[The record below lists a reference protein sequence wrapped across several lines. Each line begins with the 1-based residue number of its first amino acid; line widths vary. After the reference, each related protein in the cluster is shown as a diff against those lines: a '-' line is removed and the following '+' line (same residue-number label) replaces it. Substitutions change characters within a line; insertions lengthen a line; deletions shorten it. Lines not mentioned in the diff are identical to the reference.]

1 MLDRLISGA
10 GAVTDA
16 ADRLVRALGRG
27 AGDGFLGRRP
37 GSVLVAAICAVLA
50 GILLVAGIEA
60 TDNPTAL
67 AMTPTQIAASDDLG
81 SRTYATVAGHVA
93 ATYVETF
100 TDDNGNGT
108 QESGEDG
115 VSWFYYLVDPETK
128 SGVTVRSQV
137 RPADVF
143 VFKGE
148 GIVLEDA
155 EYVREDVSFFGEEA
169 TSLHFT
175 LDTTRYVDATAPVAA
190 TTPILDFAAGIP
202 AENTPVK
209 LDASRAGGYLQ
220 FCSVDVDGDGACG
233 DDEVDLWDLAVFDP
247 VSGVGI
253 TVLVD
258 EDPEYTPATFTGML
272 RRHERAVSE
281 AKTTEGFDFSTTGLD
296 VSDVYVLE
304 GGSSPTSAPLAFGL
318 AALLAV
324 LAGVILIG
332 LAGGYLVYRK
342 ATGSLPEP
350 ATSLAIGDRIPV
362 RVTGLLRSGSG
373 LVHVR
378 EAPADLV
385 RFQTGG
391 PPPATPAAATEVVAA
406 IPAES
411 GSTTAEVADPDPAV
425 TTEPALDPGA
435 YATPATADAPPP
447 VVDQAPPMPSL
458 TDVVA
463 STLIVERRGRPEG
476 VALGLG
482 ELTRL
487 SRGTV
492 MPFRG
497 PRPALRATAGTGP
510 LLLSFDAEA
519 DRDRAVA
526 ELLDETGFAARTSGS
541 AHA

>member
-16 ADRLVRALGRG
+16 ADRLVRVLGRG
-27 AGDGFLGRRP
+27 AGDGFLARRP
-37 GSVLVAAICAVLA
+37 GSILVAGICAVLA
-50 GILLVAGIEA
+50 GILLFAGIEA
-60 TDNPTAL
+60 TDNPTAV
-67 AMTPTQIAASDDLG
+67 AMTPSQVAASEDLG
-81 SRTYATVAGHVA
+81 SRTYATIAGHVA

-115 VSWFYYLVDPETK
+115 VSWFYFLVDPETK
-128 SGVTVRSQV
+128 AGVTVRSQV

-143 VFKGE
+143 VFQGE
-148 GIVLEDA
+148 GVVLEDA
-155 EYVREDVSFFGEEA
+155 EYVAEDVKFFSEEA

-175 LDTTRYVDATAPVAA
+175 LDPVKYVDATAPVAA
-190 TTPILDFAAGIP
+190 TTPVLDFAAGLP
-202 AENTPVK
+202 AVNTPVK
-209 LDASRAGGYLQ
+209 LDASRTAGYLQ
-220 FCSVDVDGDGACG
+220 FCSTDTDGDGACG

-247 VSGVGI
+247 VSGIGI

-258 EDPEYTPATFTGML
+258 ENPEYTPATFTGML
-272 RRHERAVSE
+272 RRDERAVSE

-296 VSDVYVLE
+296 VSDVYLLE

-318 AALLAV
+318 AALLGV

-332 LAGGYLVYRK
+332 QAGGYLIYRK
-342 ATGSLPEP
+342 TTGTLPEP

-378 EAPADLV
+378 EAPADLL

-391 PPPATPAAATEVVAA
+391 PPPTASPPTDVVVGTPIADDIAPDAVAA
-406 IPAES
+406 
-411 GSTTAEVADPDPAV
+411 STDP
-425 TTEPALDPGA
+425 
-435 YATPATADAPPP
+435 
-447 VVDQAPPMPSL
+447 L

-476 VALGLG
+476 VAVGLG

-487 SRGTV
+487 SRGAV

-497 PRPALRATAGTGP
+497 RRPALRATAGTGP
-510 LLLSFDAEA
+510 LLLSFDSEAE
-519 DRDRAVA
+519 RDRAVA
-526 ELLDETGFAARTSGS
+526 ELLDETGLSAQSSGS

>member
-50 GILLVAGIEA
+50 AILLFAGIEA

-67 AMTPTQIAASDDLG
+67 AMTPTQVAASDDLG
-81 SRTYATVAGHVA
+81 SRTYATVAGHIA

-108 QESGEDG
+108 QEAGEDG
-115 VSWFYYLVDPETK
+115 VSWFYFLVDPDTK
-128 SGVTVRSQV
+128 AGVAVRSQV

-143 VFKGE
+143 VFEGE
-148 GIVLEDA
+148 GVVLEDA
-155 EYVREDVSFFGEEA
+155 EYVAEDVKFFGEEA

-175 LDTTRYVDATAPVAA
+175 LDQTRYIDATAPVAA
-190 TTPILDFAAGIP
+190 TTPDLDFAAGIP
-202 AENTPVK
+202 AANTPVK

-220 FCSVDVDGDGACG
+220 FCSTDVDGDGACG

-247 VSGVGI
+247 VSGIGI

-272 RRHERAVSE
+272 RRDERAVSE

-296 VSDVYVLE
+296 VSDVYLLE
-304 GGSSPTSAPLAFGL
+304 DGSSPTSAPLAFGL
-318 AALLAV
+318 AVLLAV

-332 LAGGYLVYRK
+332 LAGGYLIYRK
-342 ATGSLPEP
+342 ATGTLPEP

-373 LVHVR
+373 LIHVR
-378 EAPADLV
+378 EAPADLL

-391 PPPATPAAATEVVAA
+391 PPMAGPSPNVPASPVEDA
-406 IPAES
+406 
-411 GSTTAEVADPDPAV
+411 TTAEAPPPDV
-425 TTEPALDPGA
+425 TAEPTTVDPGA
-435 YATPATADAPPP
+435 YATPAATPELATPVADDAPPVP
-447 VVDQAPPMPSL
+447 L

-476 VALGLG
+476 VAVGLG
-482 ELTRL
+482 ELVRV
-487 SRGTV
+487 SRGAV

-497 PRPALRATAGTGP
+497 RRPALRATAGTGP
-510 LLLSFDAEA
+510 LLLSFDSEG

-526 ELLDETGFAARTSGS
+526 ELLDETGLTSQSSGS